1 MSVGMDLPAAV
12 TDDRL
17 IGVGQRVTVPTG
29 LAVAVPEGF
38 EIQIRPR
45 SGLARDHGI
54 VVANT
59 PGTVDPDYRGEVMVL
74 LVNLGQEDFTV
85 RRGMRI
91 AQMIVGPVVR
101 ADLKVVE
108 ELPETGR
115 GRGGFGHT
123 GV

>member
-1 MSVGMDLPAAV
+1 M
-12 TDDRL
+12 
-17 IGVGQRVTVPTG
+17 
-29 LAVAVPEGF
+29 
-38 EIQIRPR
+38 
-45 SGLARDHGI
+45 
-54 VVANT
+54 
-59 PGTVDPDYRGEVMVL
+59 
-74 LVNLGQEDFTV
+74 GQEDFTV